1 MAVDYN
7 DARFQQVN
15 NEKNQALAETR
26 STYDQMINNSDSY
39 YQKQIDASKNYEKKQ
54 SEIQQAQTD
63 FAIEKI
69 NQQKQQTEQDYIK
82 EQKAAY
88 TDYQKATNQYGVNAE
103 KMATQGLTDSGY
115 SESAKTSMF
124 NTYQNRYSTARDTY
138 NRAQLNFDNSIKD
151 AILANN
157 SALAKIAYDSLQQQL
172 SLGLQQFQ
180 YKNQLIQQKL
190 TAVNET
196 EDRYYGRWKDVLSQ
210 INTENALAEQIREYN
225 ENMALQREQF
235 AWQKAQASASASRS
249 SGSSRKSSS
258 SSKKSSG
265 SSSGSKLTEGTT
277 QEMNNDT
284 KAYAG
289 SVASFYKNVPFLDNS
304 DKKKLIADKVNRDY
318 QGNKLSST
326 QVKQLSSFFG
336 L

>member
-26 STYDQMINNSDSY
+26 STYDQMINNSDAHF
-39 YQKQIDASKNYEKKQ
+39 QRQIDASKDYEKKQ
-54 SEIQQAQTD
+54 TELQQAQTD
-63 FAIEKI
+63 LAIEKI

-88 TDYQKATNQYGVNAE
+88 TDYQKASNQYGVNAE
-103 KMATQGLTDSGY
+103 KMATQGLTNTGY

-138 NRAQLNFDNSIKD
+138 NRAILNFDNGIKD
-151 AILANN
+151 AMLANS

-180 YKNQLIQQKL
+180 YKNELIQQKL

-210 INTENALAEQIREYN
+210 INTENALAEQIRQHN
-225 ENMALQREQF
+225 EQMALQREQF
-235 AWQKAQASASASRS
+235 EWQKSQAASRS
-249 SGSSRKSSS
+249 SGGSSR
-258 SSKKSSG
+258 SSG
-265 SSSGSKLTEGTT
+265 RSSGGSSGAALTESNPYGTALNVAQGIKKIVGSKT
-277 QEMNNDT
+277 ADSASRNVIDRGVQ
-284 KAYAG
+284 AG
-289 SVASFYKNVPFLDNS
+289 KISIGEANALFDRYNL
-304 DKKKLIADKVNRDY
+304 
-318 QGNKLSST
+318 
-326 QVKQLSSFFG
+326 
-336 L
+336 